1 MVNGQLAESGQ
12 SLALTPS
19 LQQGLT
25 AITTMAFVSFFS
37 SSVLF
42 LYLTYKLTWHYVK
55 RPRPRGEG
63 HVVASEQNGK
73 SFQRRVDFALGID
86 TIFTDGEGDAQQTRE
101 RSSGDKDRKS
111 SSNDDDGDAER
122 RQSLRRRTTAATT
135 AAAPKRQPP
144 NQFLILIFNLLMAD
158 MHQGVAFFLNAE
170 WLRYDEVRVGT
181 PTCFTQGLF
190 VSTGDLASSC
200 FITLIAVHT
209 YLSVVRRYKMP
220 HRLLYIVIAA
230 TWLFVYAISVIPVLA
245 TANGAHYGG
254 FFVRAGAWC
263 WMNIAY
269 SNMRLLT
276 HYLFIF
282 IAIAVTSGLYT
293 TIFIHI
299 RREEARAHGAAVTDR
314 TRTVERPSSQL
325 NLAHNPAFL
334 IYPVIYVL
342 CTAPLALGRIA
353 SMAGADVPLGY
364 MCFAGA
370 MIASNGM
377 FDCMLFGT
385 TRNVIVFASKHD
397 VDSADTG
404 LATFRFMQA
413 AQQRSFG
420 NMVWVQGGKPHGAGA
435 GGHAED
441 KTTGGWWSWQRLGGG
456 SDTERTARGDRRPAG
471 TRSVSQESLRGTAAI
486 QMDTVTSVV
495 VEMEHGKDRDQRY
508 PDPSG
513 STSPSVN
520 STEKDYGRI

>member
-42 LYLTYKLTWHYVK
+42 LYLTYKLIWHYMK
-55 RPRPRGEG
+55 TPRARPEG
-63 HVVASEQNGK
+63 HIVASEQNGK
-73 SFQRRVDFALGID
+73 SLQRRVDFALGID
-86 TIFTDGEGDAQQTRE
+86 TIFTDGQEDAQQTQE

-111 SSNDDDGDAER
+111 S
-122 RQSLRRRTTAATT
+122 TTTT
-135 AAAPKRQPP
+135 TIKRQPP
-144 NQFLILIFNLLMAD
+144 NQFLILIFNLLLAD
-158 MHQGVAFFLNAE
+158 MHQGIAFFLNAE

-220 HRLLYIVIAA
+220 HRVLYTVIAGA
-230 TWLFVYAISVIPVLA
+230 WLFVYTISVVPVLA

-269 SNMRLLT
+269 SNLRLLT

-299 RREEARAHGAAVTDR
+299 RREEARAHGAAVSDR

-404 LATFRFMQA
+404 LATFRFMQT
-413 AQQRSFG
+413 AQQRAFG
-420 NMVWVQGGKPHGAGA
+420 NMVWVQGGNPHGPGGGA

-456 SDTERTARGDRRPAG
+456 SDTERPARGDRRPGGA
-471 TRSVSQESLRGTAAI
+471 RSVSQESLRGTAAI

-495 VEMEHGKDRDQRY
+495 VEMEHGKDRDPRY
-508 PDPSG
+508 PNPSG